1 MMAFFLL
8 MWLLNATTEEQRK
21 GLAAYFSPSN
31 LMSRASSGSG
41 QPFGGHTPFD
51 QGSMI
56 SDRGAVQVIPG
67 RKPAAPEED
76 ENGSVYHQAPQQQ
89 LTRPDDS
96 ASPTSNNPAPQ
107 RDPAREAQIA
117 QDKPLSPANGQESAT
132 TAVASG
138 AVAASDVQ
146 AADAKARAQREA
158 ESRAEQERRERQ
170 AFDQA
175 AQQIKEVVRADPAL
189 AELAPQL
196 AIDMTP
202 EGLRIQIMDEERRP
216 MFATG
221 SAAPNDRARLL
232 LAKVAPVLLKMSEDI
247 SIAGHTD
254 ATPYAGQQR
263 TNWEL
268 SADRANAT
276 RRLLV
281 EAGLPQSRIRNV
293 TGNADRDPLL
303 PADPTA
309 AANRRIAIVVLRAHA
324 AQTPTASAPP

>member
-1 MMAFFLL
+1 MSPDPIGHPAFAPPHAAEQQPPRPDESSAGSDGNPASQQSSAHRALTAEDAAL
-8 MWLLNATTEEQRK
+8 SAAT
-21 GLAAYFSPSN
+21 G
-31 LMSRASSGSG
+31 
-41 QPFGGHTPFD
+41 
-51 QGSMI
+51 QGS
-56 SDRGAVQVIPG
+56 A
-67 RKPAAPEED
+67 PAA
-76 ENGSVYHQAPQQQ
+76 AA
-89 LTRPDDS
+89 S
-96 ASPTSNNPAPQ
+96 AATDGA
-107 RDPAREAQIA
+107 EAQ
-117 QDKPLSPANGQESAT
+117 GQ
-132 TAVASG
+132 
-138 AVAASDVQ
+138 
-146 AADAKARAQREA
+146 DAKTKAQREA
-158 ESRAEQERRERQ
+158 ERRAEQERRERQ
-170 AFDQA
+170 AFEQA
-175 AQQIKEVVRADPAL
+175 AQQIKEAVRADSAL

-232 LAKVAPVLLKMSEDI
+232 LAKVTPVLLKLSEDI

-303 PADPTA
+303 PADPAA
-309 AANRRIAIVVLRAHA
+309 AANRRIAIVVLRAHG
-324 AQTPTASAPP
+324 AQAIPAVSTPR